1 MHASQGVKPYK
12 HEKTIKHLIL
22 PHELKQEHKT
32 CIIIILKVLKVA
44 HKNFTWSGGEIPHVC
59 RYGGHIWQT
68 LVFGSWMHE

>member
-1 MHASQGVKPYK
+1 MHSSHGVKPYK
-12 HEKTIKHLIL
+12 HEKRIKHLIL

-32 CIIIILKVLKVA
+32 GLIILKVLKVA
-44 HKNFTWSGGEIPHVC
+44 HMKFTWSGGEIQHIG